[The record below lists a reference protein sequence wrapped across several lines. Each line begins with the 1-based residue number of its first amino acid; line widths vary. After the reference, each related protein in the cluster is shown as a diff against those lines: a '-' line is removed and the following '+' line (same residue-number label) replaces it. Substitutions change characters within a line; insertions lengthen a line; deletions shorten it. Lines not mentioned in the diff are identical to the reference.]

1 MNKQIDNIFQ
11 DQKILLVDDDPS
23 LLKLLSVRLQATGL
37 EINTANSAEQGL
49 ALIPSYRPQ
58 VVITDL
64 QMPEMDGLT
73 FFNHIQEQYPTLPV
87 IILTAHGTIKDAVS
101 TTRQGVFG
109 FLTKPIESKEL
120 LDLISQALL
129 LNKNISPE
137 KRAEKRQSWRE
148 NIITRSSTMENL
160 LKEVQHVAHSEVSV
174 FIHGESGTG
183 KELIAQAIHDASPR
197 SSKKFVA
204 VNCSAIPEELL
215 ESELFGHCKGAFSG
229 ASVSRKGLF
238 EVADG
243 GSLFLDEIGDMPSA
257 FQAKLL
263 RVLEQ
268 GEIRPVGS
276 NNITHVDVRVISA
289 SHQDLQLLASDGHF
303 RMDLYY
309 RLNVVTLSLP
319 RLADRLEDI
328 PILANHFIA
337 NTHSRTNTVAKALSS
352 DALELLVAYQWP
364 GNVRQLKNVIEHVC
378 TFATTPLIPVSL
390 IEKALQEKQKSLLS
404 FNDAKKNFE
413 RDYLIK
419 LLQLA
424 NGNVTEA
431 ARLAKRNRTEF
442 YRLLDRHALKAS
454 QFKTDKN
461 DNQTT

>member
-120 LDLISQALL
+120 LGLISQALL

-148 NIITRSSTMENL
+148 NIITRSSIMENL

-276 NNITHVDVRVISA
+276 NNTTHVDVRVISA
-289 SHQDLQLLASDGHF
+289 SHQNLQLLASDGHF

-337 NTHSRTNTVAKALSS
+337 NTHSTNTIAMALSS

-390 IEKALQEKQKSLLS
+390 VEKALQEKQKSLLS

-419 LLQLA
+419 LLQVA

>member
-1 MNKQIDNIFQ
+1 MNKHVDNNFQ

-58 VVITDL
+58 LVITDL
-64 QMPEMDGLT
+64 QMEGMDGLT
-73 FFNHIQEQYPTLPV
+73 FFNHIQAQYPTLPV

-109 FLTKPIESKEL
+109 FLTKPFESKEL
-120 LDLISQALL
+120 LALISQALL
-129 LNKNISPE
+129 LNKNVSPE
-137 KRAEKRQSWRE
+137 KRVEKRQSWRE
-148 NIITRSSTMENL
+148 NIITRSISMENL
-160 LKEVQHVAHSEVSV
+160 LEEVQHVAHSEVSV

-197 SSKKFVA
+197 RSKKFVA
-204 VNCSAIPEELL
+204 VNCSAIPEDLL

-238 EVADG
+238 EDADG
-243 GSLFLDEIGDMPSA
+243 GSLFLDEIGDMPTA

-263 RVLEQ
+263 RVLQE

-276 NNITHVDVRVISA
+276 NNTINVDVRVISA
-289 SHQDLQLLASDGHF
+289 SHQDLQHLASEGLF

-319 RLADRLEDI
+319 RLTDRLEDI

-337 NTHSRTNTVAKALSS
+337 SVQSRTRTIAKGLSS
-352 DALELLVAYQWP
+352 DALELLVSYQWP

-390 IEKALQEKQKSLLS
+390 VEKALQEKQKSLLS

-424 NGNVTEA
+424 NGSVTEA
-431 ARLAKRNRTEF
+431 ARLAKRNRTAF
-442 YRLLDRHALKAS
+442 YRLLDRHALKAA

-461 DNQTT
+461 S